1 MPMKIGEIELKWLGH
16 SAFLI
21 SNEKRIYIDPY
32 NIPQAEPKADIILIT
47 HSHYDH
53 CSIADIQK
61 IIRNGTIILV
71 PADCQSKITKLEN
84 VEMQIAEI
92 GDEIKVGN
100 IVIDAVPAYNINKQ
114 FHQKQEGWLG
124 YVVKMNNVI
133 IYHAGDTDL
142 IPEMNHIEADIAL
155 LPVSGK
161 YVMDAEEA
169 ANAANLI
176 RPEVAIPMHYGS
188 IIGSKEDA
196 EKFKSLVDED
206 IKVIIF

>member
-1 MPMKIGEIELKWLGH
+1 MKKLTGH
-16 SAFLI
+16 GKRG
-21 SNEKRIYIDPY
+21 NE
-32 NIPQAEPKADIILIT
+32 
-47 HSHYDH
+47 
-53 CSIADIQK
+53 
-61 IIRNGTIILV
+61 
-71 PADCQSKITKLEN
+71 
-84 VEMQIAEI
+84 
-92 GDEIKVGN
+92 
-100 IVIDAVPAYNINKQ
+100 
-114 FHQKQEGWLG
+114 F
-124 YVVKMNNVI
+124 
-133 IYHAGDTDL
+133 
-142 IPEMNHIEADIAL
+142 IAL